1 MKNLKTIILI
11 IILIITIIIGITIVF
26 VKKND
31 KNHIEPKASQNE
43 SNQIGGINNANSS
56 NETSHENNV
65 TVKMIYNTLKYDVE
79 TYDYIK
85 KEISLTK
92 EQQNKIINFYQN
104 TDLSDLSPDEQV
116 DLGIIGILILEFSDG
131 NSIAMDD
138 NRDEYALLNRKKT
151 IKISEEF
158 KQYILNIIN
167 D

>member
-1 MKNLKTIILI
+1 MKNRTTIILI

-26 VKKND
+26 MKKND
-31 KNHIEPKASQNE
+31 E
-43 SNQIGGINNANSS
+43 NQIESKKSLVPMSTNNQINQ
-56 NETSHENNV
+56 ENNL
-65 TVKMIYNTLKYDVE
+65 TVKMRYNTGKYDTE
-79 TYDYIK
+79 TYELIM

-92 EQQNKIINFYQN
+92 EQQNKIINFYKN
-104 TDLSDLSPDEQV
+104 TDLSNLPPNEQV
-116 DLGIIGILILEFSDG
+116 DLAIIGIITLEFSDG

-138 NRDEYALLNRKKT
+138 NRAEYALLNRKKT

>member
-1 MKNLKTIILI
+1 MKNRTTIILI

-26 VKKND
+26 MKKID
-31 KNHIEPKASQNE
+31 E
-43 SNQIGGINNANSS
+43 NQIESKKSLVPMSTNNQINQ
-56 NETSHENNV
+56 ENNL
-65 TVKMIYNTLKYDVE
+65 TVKMRYNTGKYDTE
-79 TYDYIK
+79 TYELIM

-92 EQQNKIINFYQN
+92 EQQNKIINFYKN
-104 TDLSDLSPDEQV
+104 TDLSNLPPNEQV
-116 DLGIIGILILEFSDG
+116 DLAIIGIITLEFSDG

-138 NRDEYALLNRKKT
+138 NRAEYALLNRKKT

>member
-1 MKNLKTIILI
+1 MKNRTTIILI

-26 VKKND
+26 MKKND
-31 KNHIEPKASQNE
+31 E
-43 SNQIGGINNANSS
+43 NQIESKKSLVPMSTNNQINQ
-56 NETSHENNV
+56 ENNL
-65 TVKMIYNTLKYDVE
+65 TVKMRYNTGKYDTE
-79 TYDYIK
+79 TYELIM

-92 EQQNKIINFYQN
+92 EQHKIINFYKN
-104 TDLSDLSPDEQV
+104 TDLSNLPPNEQV
-116 DLGIIGILILEFSDG
+116 DLAIIGIITLEFSDG

-138 NRDEYALLNRKKT
+138 NRAEYALLNRKKT

>member
-1 MKNLKTIILI
+1 M
-11 IILIITIIIGITIVF
+11 IGLTIVSM
-26 VKKND
+26 KKND
-31 KNHIEPKASQNE
+31 KNQIEPKTSQNE
-43 SNQIGGINNANSS
+43 NYQVSAITNTNNQTNQ
-56 NETSHENNV
+56 ENNL
-65 TVKMIYNTLKYDVE
+65 TVKMRYNTRKYDVE

-92 EQQNKIINFYQN
+92 EQQNKIINFYKN

-116 DLGIIGILILEFSDG
+116 DLGIIGIITLEFSDG

-138 NRDEYALLNRKKT
+138 NRDEYALLNNKKT
-151 IKISEEF
+151 IKISAEF

>member
-1 MKNLKTIILI
+1 M
-11 IILIITIIIGITIVF
+11 IGLTIVSM
-26 VKKND
+26 KKND
-31 KNHIEPKASQNE
+31 KNQIEPKTSQNE
-43 SNQIGGINNANSS
+43 NYQVSAITNTNNQTNQ
-56 NETSHENNV
+56 ENNL
-65 TVKMIYNTLKYDVE
+65 TVKMRYNTLKYDVE

-92 EQQNKIINFYQN
+92 EQQNKIINFYKN

-116 DLGIIGILILEFSDG
+116 DLGIIGIITLEFSDE

-138 NRDEYALLNRKKT
+138 NRDEYALLNNKKT
-151 IKISEEF
+151 IKISAEF

>member
-1 MKNLKTIILI
+1 MMKDRRKIMKNRTTIILI

-26 VKKND
+26 MKKND
-31 KNHIEPKASQNE
+31 E
-43 SNQIGGINNANSS
+43 NQIESKKSLVPMSTNNQINQ
-56 NETSHENNV
+56 ENNL
-65 TVKMIYNTLKYDVE
+65 TVKMRYNTGKYDTE
-79 TYDYIK
+79 TYELIM

-92 EQQNKIINFYQN
+92 EQQNKIINFYKN
-104 TDLSDLSPDEQV
+104 TDLSNLPPNEQV
-116 DLGIIGILILEFSDG
+116 DLAIIGIITLEFSDG

-138 NRDEYALLNRKKT
+138 NRAEYALLNRKKT

>member
-1 MKNLKTIILI
+1 MKNRTTIVLI
-11 IILIITIIIGITIVF
+11 IILIITIMIGLTIVSM
-26 VKKND
+26 KKND
-31 KNHIEPKASQNE
+31 KNQIEPKTSQNE
-43 SNQIGGINNANSS
+43 NYQVSAITNTNNQTNQ
-56 NETSHENNV
+56 ENNL
-65 TVKMIYNTLKYDVE
+65 TVKMRYNTLKYDVE

-92 EQQNKIINFYQN
+92 EQQNKIINFYKN

-116 DLGIIGILILEFSDG
+116 DLGIIGIITLEFSDG

-138 NRDEYALLNRKKT
+138 NRDEYALLNNKKT
-151 IKISEEF
+151 IKISAEF

>member
-1 MKNLKTIILI
+1 MKNRTTIILI

-26 VKKND
+26 MKKND
-31 KNHIEPKASQNE
+31 E
-43 SNQIGGINNANSS
+43 NQIESKKSLVPMSTNNQINQ
-56 NETSHENNV
+56 ENTL
-65 TVKMIYNTLKYDVE
+65 TVKMRYNTGKYDTE
-79 TYDYIK
+79 TYELIM

-92 EQQNKIINFYQN
+92 EQQNKIINFYKN
-104 TDLSDLSPDEQV
+104 TDLSNLPPNEQV
-116 DLGIIGILILEFSDG
+116 DLAIIGIITLEFSDG

-138 NRDEYALLNRKKT
+138 NRAEYALLNRKNT

>member
-1 MKNLKTIILI
+1 MKNRTTIVLI
-11 IILIITIIIGITIVF
+11 IILIITIMIGLTIVSM
-26 VKKND
+26 KKDD
-31 KNHIEPKASQNE
+31 KNKIEPKTSQNE
-43 SNQIGGINNANSS
+43 NYQVSAITNTNNQTNQ
-56 NETSHENNV
+56 ENNL
-65 TVKMIYNTLKYDVE
+65 TVKMRYNTLKYDVE

-92 EQQNKIINFYQN
+92 EQQNKIINFYKN

-116 DLGIIGILILEFSDG
+116 DLGIIGIITLEFSDG

-138 NRDEYALLNRKKT
+138 NRDEYALLNNKKT
-151 IKISEEF
+151 IKISAEF

>member
-1 MKNLKTIILI
+1 MIGLTIESM
-11 IILIITIIIGITIVF
+11 
-26 VKKND
+26 KKND
-31 KNHIEPKASQNE
+31 KNQIEPKTSQNE
-43 SNQIGGINNANSS
+43 NYQVSAITNTNNQTNQ
-56 NETSHENNV
+56 ENNL
-65 TVKMIYNTLKYDVE
+65 TVKMRYNTLKYDVE

-92 EQQNKIINFYQN
+92 EQQNKIINFYKN

-116 DLGIIGILILEFSDG
+116 DLGIIGIITLEFSDG

-138 NRDEYALLNRKKT
+138 NRDEYALLNNKKT
-151 IKISEEF
+151 IKISAEF

>member
-1 MKNLKTIILI
+1 M
-11 IILIITIIIGITIVF
+11 IGLTIVSM
-26 VKKND
+26 KKND
-31 KNHIEPKASQNE
+31 KNQIEPKTSQNE
-43 SNQIGGINNANSS
+43 NYQVSAITNTNNQTNQ
-56 NETSHENNV
+56 ENNL
-65 TVKMIYNTLKYDVE
+65 TVKMRYNTLKYDVE

-92 EQQNKIINFYQN
+92 EQQNKIINFYKN

-116 DLGIIGILILEFSDG
+116 DLGIIGIITLEFSDG

-138 NRDEYALLNRKKT
+138 NRDEYALLNNKKT
-151 IKISEEF
+151 IKISAEF

>member
-1 MKNLKTIILI
+1 MKNRTTIVLI
-11 IILIITIIIGITIVF
+11 IILIITIMIGLTIVSM
-26 VKKND
+26 KKND
-31 KNHIEPKASQNE
+31 KNQIEPKTSQNE
-43 SNQIGGINNANSS
+43 NYQVSAITNTNNQTNQ
-56 NETSHENNV
+56 ENNL
-65 TVKMIYNTLKYDVE
+65 TVKMRYNTLKYDVE

-92 EQQNKIINFYQN
+92 EQQNKIINFYKN

-116 DLGIIGILILEFSDG
+116 DLGIIGIITLEFSDG

-138 NRDEYALLNRKKT
+138 NRDEYALLNNKKT
-151 IKISEEF
+151 IKISAEL

>member
-1 MKNLKTIILI
+1 M
-11 IILIITIIIGITIVF
+11 IGITIVF
-26 VKKND
+26 MKKND
-31 KNHIEPKASQNE
+31 E
-43 SNQIGGINNANSS
+43 NQIAPKTSQGENYQIGAITNTNSNNQANQ
-56 NETSHENNV
+56 ENNL

-92 EQQNKIINFYQN
+92 EQQNKIINFYKN
-104 TDLSDLSPDEQV
+104 TDLSNLPPNEQV
-116 DLGIIGILILEFSDG
+116 DLAIIGIITLEFSDG

-138 NRDEYALLNRKKT
+138 NRDEYALLNNKKT

-158 KQYILNIIN
+158 KQYIKNIIN